1 LLNPQKERLSLLA
14 SQDLNKELTDMEHSK
29 IYAISKQAKMVQLLL
44 SLSQPTS
51 TKPSISDF
59 GKSFLKRRVT
69 PAVQPTAL
77 DTRHSDQPLVQNSK
91 VNRNYTL
98 YDWRSFENK
107 EFPAMIREKHLKPLD
122 VQKYNDNL
130 AAT

>member
-1 LLNPQKERLSLLA
+1 
-14 SQDLNKELTDMEHSK
+14 
-29 IYAISKQAKMVQLLL
+29 MVQLLL

-69 PAVQPTAL
+69 PAVQPMAL